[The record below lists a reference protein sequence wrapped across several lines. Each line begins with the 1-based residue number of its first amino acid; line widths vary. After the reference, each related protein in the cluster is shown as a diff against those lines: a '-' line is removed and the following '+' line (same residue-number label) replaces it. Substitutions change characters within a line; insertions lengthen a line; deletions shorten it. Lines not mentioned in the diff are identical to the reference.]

1 MLRTHAKGYFSLERW
16 EECGGETIW
25 RSPLKAGYARVL
37 TDHQNSDLQMDAL
50 STAGWKKISV
60 IYQENPVENASGLQ
74 NNCDGYPA
82 QQAAVMDMQ
91 EWLRHAYI
99 LNPGLPVKLYSYPE
113 RVAHDV
119 IVTLSMIKGDIE
131 RFPCFSRNAY

>member
-1 MLRTHAKGYFSLERW
+1 ME
-16 EECGGETIW
+16 
-25 RSPLKAGYARVL
+25 
-37 TDHQNSDLQMDAL
+37 
-50 STAGWKKISV
+50 KISI
-60 IYQENPVENASGLQ
+60 IYREYPVENASGRQ
-74 NNCDGYPA
+74 KICDGDPA

-119 IVTLSMIKGDIE
+119 IVTLPMITGDIE
-131 RFPCFSRNAY
+131 RFPCFSRNAYQAIDFFLLQPEMAVTTIK